1 MKELIKSMMIS
12 REKFLRLSLPDK
24 RKILRELS
32 AELTFQVKRVKSA
45 HRSIEELKAEIENVN
60 KELGRAAIRRDIAI
74 DKLTEFSNLI

>member
-1 MKELIKSMMIS
+1 MLKAMAIS

-32 AELTFQVKRVKSA
+32 AELTFQVKRVESA
-45 HRSIEELKAEIENVN
+45 YRSIEELEAEIENVR
-60 KELGRAAIRRDIAI
+60 KGLGRAAIRRDIAI